1 MIIYSKFL
9 YFFRV
14 FLIFVLI
21 LSLFS
26 CNMSSQQKKK
36 GNKRAGYV
44 LELLDNK
51 DNVISTL
58 LLSNNLVNTLLIFT
72 QSDI

>member
-1 MIIYSKFL
+1 MKIYSKLL

-26 CNMSSQQKKK
+26 CNMNSKKK
-36 GNKRAGYV
+36 KK
-44 LELLDNK
+44 DNK
-51 DNVISTL
+51 
-58 LLSNNLVNTLLIFT
+58 LSNVEFKINKKIGVKIN
-72 QSDI
+72 D

>member
-26 CNMSSQQKKK
+26 CNMHAKQKKK
-36 GNKRAGYV
+36 
-44 LELLDNK
+44 DNK
-51 DNVISTL
+51 LINVEFKI
-58 LLSNNLVNTLLIFT
+58 NKKIGVKIN
-72 QSDI
+72 D

>member
-1 MIIYSKFL
+1 MIIYSKLL

-26 CNMSSQQKKK
+26 CNMNSKQKKK
-36 GNKRAGYV
+36 GNK
-44 LELLDNK
+44 
-51 DNVISTL
+51 
-58 LLSNNLVNTLLIFT
+58 LSNVEFKINKKIGVKIN
-72 QSDI
+72 D

>member
-1 MIIYSKFL
+1 MIIYSKLL

-26 CNMSSQQKKK
+26 CNISSQQKKK
-36 GNKRAGYV
+36 GNK
-44 LELLDNK
+44 
-51 DNVISTL
+51 
-58 LLSNNLVNTLLIFT
+58 LSNVEFKINKKIGVKIN
-72 QSDI
+72 D

>member
-1 MIIYSKFL
+1 MIIYSKLL

-26 CNMSSQQKKK
+26 CNMNSKHKKK
-36 GNKRAGYV
+36 GNKLTNV
-44 LELLDNK
+44 EFKINK
-51 DNVISTL
+51 KIGVKIND
-58 LLSNNLVNTLLIFT
+58 
-72 QSDI
+72 